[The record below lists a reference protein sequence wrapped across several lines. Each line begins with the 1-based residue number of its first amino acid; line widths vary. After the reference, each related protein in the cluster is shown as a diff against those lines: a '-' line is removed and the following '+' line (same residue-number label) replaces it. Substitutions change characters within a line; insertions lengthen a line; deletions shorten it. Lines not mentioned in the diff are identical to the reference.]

1 MIRFITI
8 LLLSLGLLWT
18 NSFSQPK
25 LEMEGGKVYDWGDV
39 KLKDSPLKAKIKIYN
54 KGNEKLKIYKV
65 KPACG
70 CTTAPL
76 DKEEIEPGDYATLD
90 VTLNLGNHS
99 GLFIRHINITSNA
112 PDNSPLNYQLKCN
125 IIVPIKYFPSQYIS
139 FGMMELNKEATAKVV
154 LTNSTD
160 TTITIK
166 NVIFSPENMIVNL
179 KNDTQIP
186 PKGSIDVEAKYL
198 PKSSEPVIGWI
209 RFQTDNPE
217 ITEAE
222 ITIRGI
228 VKDGS
233 MDIAPPPLP
242 HQSGKK

>member
-1 MIRFITI
+1 MIRLIT
-8 LLLSLGLLWT
+8 LCLLSSMFLFGNL
-18 NSFSQPK
+18 FSQPK

-39 KLKDSPLKAKIKIYN
+39 KLKDSPLKAKIKIFN
-54 KGNEKLKIYKV
+54 KGNETLKIFKV

-76 DKEEIEPGDYATLD
+76 DKEEIEPGDFATLD

-99 GLFIRHINITSNA
+99 GLFIRYINITSSD
-112 PDNSPLNYQLKCN
+112 PENSPLNYQLKCN

-139 FGMMELNKEATAKVV
+139 FGMMELNKEAIAKVV

-166 NVIFSPENMIVNL
+166 DVAFSPDSMIISL
-179 KNDTQIP
+179 KKDTPIP
-186 PKGSIDVEAKYL
+186 PKGSIDIEAKFT
-198 PKSSEPVIGWI
+198 PKNYEPVIGWI
-209 RFQTDNPE
+209 RFRTDHPDV
-217 ITEAE
+217 TSAE

-228 VKDGS
+228 VKDGNS
-233 MDIAPPPLP
+233 NAPPPLP
-242 HQSGKK
+242 HQSDKK